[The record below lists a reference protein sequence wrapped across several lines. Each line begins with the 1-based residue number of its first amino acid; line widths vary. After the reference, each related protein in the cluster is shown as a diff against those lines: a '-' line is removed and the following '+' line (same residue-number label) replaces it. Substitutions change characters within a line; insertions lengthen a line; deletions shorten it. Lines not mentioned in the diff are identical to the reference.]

1 MIETKWSLIIY
12 LIFFFVKYLHY
23 FATSSIPLLIL
34 LLFDKL
40 IQKLIQITVE
50 ILHASFHAC
59 TDVHWGN

>member
-1 MIETKWSLIIY
+1 MIFNY
-12 LIFFFVKYLHY
+12 LFDFFFVKYLHY

-40 IQKLIQITVE
+40 IQITVE

-59 TDVHWGN
+59 TDVH